1 MATKR
6 QRAGK
11 WEYRISKAGVLSK
24 PYYLTFDDEAEGD
37 AYVRRVEQ
45 LLERGVV
52 PDEMRAPSREKQP
65 RLRDAILDYKATQA
79 VSAADLGYLAVLL
92 DRLPP
97 KLELREVSFAWA
109 TDWITAMKRDENR
122 SPSTIQ
128 HYVGSL
134 ARVLD
139 WVLAKGGI
147 PINPLRQ
154 LPRGY
159 AQYTAEDAAVVSRCE
174 GGVAKSST
182 ARDRRLV
189 GDEETRIRAILAGEK
204 PPGRQRAF
212 ELPEGAALQALFDL
226 ALESAMRLSEMFTL
240 TVEQVDYPRRTIF
253 LDRTKN
259 GDKRQ
264 VPMTTVAER
273 VLRDYLGERKTGR
286 VFPWWSGQRDAA
298 EMGRCSSMLSRSFG
312 RVFDAAGCK
321 DLRFHDLR
329 HEATSRLFERT
340 TLTDLQIA
348 KITGHKDLRMLARY
362 ANLRGSDLAD
372 RLW

>member
-11 WEYRISKAGVLSK
+11 WEYRISKAGVLAK

-45 LLERGVV
+45 LLDRGVV
-52 PDEMRAPSREKQP
+52 PDEMRAPAREKHP
-65 RLRDAILDYKATQA
+65 RLRDALIDYKAMQP

-97 KLELREVSFAWA
+97 KLELRELTFAWA
-109 TDWITAMKRDENR
+109 TGWVTAMKRDENR
-122 SPSTIQ
+122 APSTIQ
-128 HYVGSL
+128 HYVGTL
-134 ARVLD
+134 ARALD

-159 AQYTAEDAAVVSRCE
+159 SRYTAEDADVVTLRE
-174 GGVAKSST
+174 GGTAKAST
-182 ARDRRLV
+182 ARDRRV
-189 GDEETRIRAILAGEK
+189 AGDEESRIRAILAGEK
-204 PPGRQRAF
+204 PVGRQRAF
-212 ELPEGAALQALFDL
+212 DLPEGAALQALFDL

-240 TVEQVDYPRRTIF
+240 TVEQVDFQRRTIF

-273 VLRDYLGERKTGR
+273 VLRDYLGDRTSGQ
-286 VFPWWSGQRDAA
+286 VFPWWSGQRVPA
-298 EMGRCSSMLSRSFG
+298 EMSRCSSMLSRSFG
-312 RVFDAAGCK
+312 RLFDAAGCN

-329 HEATSRLFERT
+329 HEATSRYFERT

-348 KITGHKDLRMLARY
+348 KITGHKDIRMLSRY
-362 ANLRGSDLAD
+362 ANLRGSDLAE